1 MGLFG
6 GIVINV
12 MRNNLSVGIVCMT
25 IDSGT
30 SSNNSNNASIQY
42 AASSRSVVSV
52 LFPNYGRSGGHSALN
67 DEFENCPNEITSD
80 GGYGEVIFLL
90 PTASEG
96 WGKIMFSVCS
106 YLELSWPGGTY
117 PGQGTDGGWGI
128 YPGQGV
134 HTLAK
139 VGTPQAR

>member
-25 IDSGT
+25 VDSGG
-30 SSNNSNNASIQY
+30 SSNNSNNASIQK
-42 AASSRSVVSV
+42 AASSLSVVSL
-52 LFPNYGRSGGHSALN
+52 LFPNYGRSQGHSALN

-90 PTASEG
+90 PTASER
-96 WGKIMFSVCS
+96 WGKVMLSVCS
-106 YLELSWPGGTY
+106 HLELSWPGGTY
-117 PGQGTDGGWGI
+117 PG
-128 YPGQGV
+128 
-134 HTLAK
+134 
-139 VGTPQAR
+139 